1 MTEPTAATS
10 GPEDAAV
17 GSDGAPHSGAGS
29 VAAPAAPA
37 APPPPTPAEA
47 ALVRY
52 RADLRRRRI
61 VYVAVLA
68 VLLAAVGTV
77 VGVAWSRGE
86 VSHATLHRFRPGPPN
101 LPLAAPSANPQPAWH
116 TSDRL
121 ADGVPQWFGTVIT
134 FSAHTVGG
142 RNARTGARTWTYTRT
157 DRTIC
162 AVGQAAGTTIAAFEN
177 RGNCDELDAF
187 YSGTGSR
194 RWSRTLDFDGLPIN
208 GRPTFQ
214 TTPFTYMVTSGEAIY
229 AIDPV
234 TGYNRWTYHRDACRI
249 RGAVLGSA
257 GALISQTCSPRV
269 DCAAQKFCRRG
280 VQVFLRDGSAGR
292 QDDSKDNP
300 DKIKWLTADGS
311 TLPVAADQ
319 VVVTAESDGS
329 ALHLLDPN
337 KGTVAHRLPLPA
349 GSVGAAS
356 AVAAADAEF
365 IWLAGRTYV
374 IRPDAA
380 RAQWSRPTPSV
391 PTVVSSTGQSGPA
404 LADARITVSS
414 AGGIAVLNGN
424 TGRVSAAYKVG
435 PQAPKSVAWPL
446 GTGFVVGGANG
457 VVAYR

>member
-1 MTEPTAATS
+1 VTEPRATASA
-10 GPEDAAV
+10 PEDAA
-17 GSDGAPHSGAGS
+17 GGPDGDRSMAAGP
-29 VAAPAAPA
+29 VAAPAS
-37 APPPPTPAEA
+37 APPVTPADA
-47 ALVRY
+47 ALIRY
-52 RADLRRRRI
+52 GADLRRRRI
-61 VYVAVLA
+61 AYFAVLA

-86 VSHATLHRFRPGPPN
+86 VSHASLHRFRPGPPN
-101 LPLAAPSANPQPAWH
+101 LPLASPSANPQPAWR

-134 FSAHTVGG
+134 FSDHTVGG
-142 RNARTGARTWTYTRT
+142 RNARTGARTWSYTRT

-187 YSGTGSR
+187 YSGTGTR
-194 RWSRTLDFDGLPIN
+194 RWTRTLDFDGLPIN

-214 TTPFTYMVTSGEAIY
+214 TTAFTYMITSGLAVY

-269 DCAAQKFCRRG
+269 KCAAQKFCQRG
-280 VQVFLRDGSAGR
+280 AQVFLRDGSAGR

-319 VVVTAESDGS
+319 VVLTVEPDAA
-329 ALHLLDPN
+329 ALHLLDPT
-337 KGTVAHRLPLPA
+337 KGTLDRRLPLPA
-349 GSVGAAS
+349 ASGAGAPS
-356 AVAAADAEF
+356 AVAAADAE
-365 IWLAGRTYV
+365 IVWLAGRTYV
-374 IRPDAA
+374 IKPDAT
-380 RAQWSRPTPSV
+380 RPLWSRATSSL
-391 PTVVSSTGQSGPA
+391 PTVVSSTGQADPA

-414 AGGIAVLNGN
+414 AGGVAVLNSAD
-424 TGRVSAAYKVG
+424 GRVSAAFKLG
-435 PQAPKSVAWPL
+435 AQAPGSVAWPL
-446 GTGFVVGGANG
+446 GTGFVVGAANG